1 MTMDLDS
8 LPTQRSIDA
17 RTFDVRSVEPLTRR
31 ERVILSN
38 LDEVTTLE
46 EIATRLFVTR
56 NTVKSQVRSVYRKL
70 GVSTRADAVACAR
83 QIGLR

>member
-17 RTFDVRSVEPLTRR
+17 RTFDVRTVEPLTRR

-38 LDEVTTLE
+38 LDEVTTPVD
-46 EIATRLFVTR
+46 TPPRRFGTR
-56 NTVKSQVRSVYRKL
+56 NTVKSQARSGYRKR
-70 GVSTRADAVACAR
+70 GAPSRADAVACAR

>member
-1 MTMDLDS
+1 MTMQLDMV
-8 LPTQRSIDA
+8 PTRQVA
-17 RTFDVRSVEPLTRR
+17 EPLTRR

-38 LDEVTTLE
+38 LDEDVTLE
-46 EIATRLFVTR
+46 EIATKLFVTR

-83 QIGLR
+83 QYGLR

>member
-1 MTMDLDS
+1 MTVELQQ
-8 LPTQRSIDA
+8 LRAIPTQRSA
-17 RTFDVRSVEPLTRR
+17 EPLTRR

-38 LDEVTTLE
+38 LDEDVTLE
-46 EIATRLFVTR
+46 EIATKLFVTR

-83 QIGLR
+83 EFGLR